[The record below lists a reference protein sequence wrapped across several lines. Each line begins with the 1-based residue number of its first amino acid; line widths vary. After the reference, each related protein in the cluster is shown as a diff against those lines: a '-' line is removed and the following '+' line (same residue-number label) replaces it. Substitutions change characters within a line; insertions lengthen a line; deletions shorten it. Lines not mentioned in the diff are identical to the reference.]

1 MKLIFFGSD
10 LFAVPSLIKLT
21 QSHHQV
27 LGVVTQPDKPAGR
40 GQKVTA
46 CPCASAAKKL
56 GLKLFQ
62 PSTLKDKKTSETLLG
77 LKPDILVVVAYGKF
91 LPIDWIEAAP
101 HQAINLHPSLLPKY
115 RGAAPMQW
123 ALLNGD
129 AKTGVTTTTIVEAM
143 DAGDIYLQCEIPLD
157 AGENFETLQQ
167 RLSEL
172 GAELLLQSL
181 DGIEKNQLKPKP
193 QNPSQVVFAPKLT
206 KADGHLNFQ
215 EPAERLYN
223 KVRALNPWPGTFC
236 YFDDKLLK
244 IFEAAVV
251 DMASQKPV
259 GSVIEN
265 KEGLIVVCGQKS
277 LCLLEVQLE
286 GKKKMSALEFLK
298 GHVVPIGTQL
308 K

>member
-10 LFAVPSLIKLT
+10 LFAVPSLLQLS
-21 QSHHQV
+21 QSRHQV
-27 LGVVTQPDKPAGR
+27 LGVVTPPDKPAGR

-46 CPCASAAKKL
+46 CPCAAAAKKL

-62 PSTLKDKKTSETLLG
+62 PATLKDNKTSETLLG

-167 RLSEL
+167 SLSEL
-172 GAELLLQSL
+172 GAKLLLQSL
-181 DGIEKNQLKPKP
+181 DGIEKNLLKPKP

-223 KVRALNPWPGTFC
+223 KVRALNPWPGTYC
-236 YFDDKLLK
+236 YYDGKLLK
-244 IFEAAVV
+244 IFEVAVV
-251 DMASQKPV
+251 DMASQKPSGTV
-259 GSVIEN
+259 VEN
-265 KEGLIVVCGQKS
+265 KGGLIVVCGQKS

-298 GHVVPIGTQL
+298 GHPVSIGAQL